1 MLMMWFMVAQSQ
13 APAHVPG
20 WGELMTPREW
30 IFATACVIILG
41 LGSRGVWAWAR
52 ELADVRSQL
61 AREIEGRNNDAER
74 FEDELKRA
82 RDEIEL
88 QRRERDEYRDLF
100 IRQSGVTTEAL
111 PRIARKLSEGQTS

>member
-1 MLMMWFMVAQSQ
+1 MLIMAWFMVAQGM
-13 APAHVPG
+13 PEHT

-52 ELADVRSQL
+52 ELADVRAQL
-61 AREIEGRNNDAER
+61 SREVEGRKDDRER
-74 FEDELKRA
+74 FEDELARA
-82 RDEIEL
+82 RAEIEL

-100 IRQSGVTTEAL
+100 IRHTGVTTEVL
-111 PRIARKLSEGQTS
+111 PRIARKLTEGQTT